1 MVDHLMQHFLAEIE
15 GRAFRIAQI
24 ATGNRED
31 ALDIVQDAMI
41 KLVQKYS
48 THAKDEWK
56 PLFYSILQT
65 RILDWHRRQNVRNRF
80 RSWFHW
86 DEDEETE
93 DFLEQQPANNASAPD
108 LQLQDDQFMDNLNT
122 ASVSYT
128 HLDVYKRQVLERI
141 IHMVCQPMQINNQ
154 EIIITCSVGIAV
166 YPNDGAKA
174 ETLIQHADIAMYRAK
189 ELGKNNFQFFT
200 ESMNEK
206 VAERMYVENLL
217 RHALAKNELEVYYQP
232 KVDLETM
239 QMVGMEALIRWNS
252 PELGF
257 VSPIRFITLAEESG
271 LIVPIGEWVMR
282 SACQQT
288 EAWQNAGYAPL
299 LMSVNLS
306 ARQFKQSNLVERI
319 QNILKETGLEAQ
331 YLELELTESMVTVS
345 YTHLDVYKRQDE
357 SRPPTG

>member
-1 MVDHLMQHFLAEIE
+1 MQHFLAEIE

-122 ASVSYT
+122 ALSK
-128 HLDVYKRQVLERI
+128 LPLRQQQVFLMRVWEGMDI
-141 IHMVCQPMQINNQ
+141 
-154 EIIITCSVGIAV
+154 
-166 YPNDGAKA
+166 A
-174 ETLIQHADIAMYRAK
+174 ETAAAMQCSQSSVKTHYARA
-189 ELGKNNFQFFT
+189 L
-200 ESMNEK
+200 EK
-206 VAERMYVENLL
+206 L
-217 RHALAKNELEVYYQP
+217 RAQLEHHQ
-232 KVDLETM
+232 
-239 QMVGMEALIRWNS
+239 
-252 PELGF
+252 
-257 VSPIRFITLAEESG
+257 
-271 LIVPIGEWVMR
+271 
-282 SACQQT
+282 
-288 EAWQNAGYAPL
+288 
-299 LMSVNLS
+299 
-306 ARQFKQSNLVERI
+306 
-319 QNILKETGLEAQ
+319 
-331 YLELELTESMVTVS
+331 
-345 YTHLDVYKRQDE
+345 
-357 SRPPTG
+357 